1 MDTSEDNPF
10 SSEEARYGIL
20 DEVFSRNKDIIRD
33 IQDEYDQAQ
42 QFYQDQELKQ
52 QQDIQQPRDC
62 LRPSM
67 LSERTDERSNWMSGD
82 NAEND
87 PKDGDGSNNDSAADT
102 STKSQPSSPGLALAP
117 KKKKKK
123 KKSKTANLPEAGS
136 ALADDYQE
144 KYTEDVIEDPYE
156 PSRPLARRVEYAI
169 WKYRRNHKFSQE
181 KKAIFDE
188 YLKFGG
194 VDTSPNAFLGR
205 TTSADTPDDPDAEAD
220 FDAAKT
226 ATDAIDLNDSD
237 DEDGDNGHVSF
248 SEVVQVYLGKVF
260 VHSARF
266 ISLQDYVSAP
276 ILVDSFLRYLQ
287 IRNVC
292 PEYADD
298 LVEARRFA
306 EIGKH
311 ELPRCKRVSNLLPG
325 EFNGACGVLY
335 GNDIQS
341 GAIND
346 VSNNL
351 STPTTTTDDTLI
363 SDMSWNTDD
372 AKVQSFL
379 ADVVG
384 MTPTKARQI
393 IRHLVPDADT
403 HKVVH
408 ERHRQLVKI
417 IAMDTPPVSGDT
429 APPST
434 TASSTTFAVTLA
446 AYDEDL
452 EKTLD
457 NDTFELHFEKEIVDE
472 LLVGMVMQANMRQL
486 SSGMWY
492 LDRAYLVCPT
502 FYKKDE
508 YEDLEY

>member
-1 MDTSEDNPF
+1 MPTEG
-10 SSEEARYGIL
+10 SSTPTQPG
-20 DEVFSRNKDIIRD
+20 DI
-33 IQDEYDQAQ
+33 
-42 QFYQDQELKQ
+42 
-52 QQDIQQPRDC
+52 
-62 LRPSM
+62 
-67 LSERTDERSNWMSGD
+67 
-82 NAEND
+82 AENNH
-87 PKDGDGSNNDSAADT
+87 KEGDESNNDSAAGP
-102 STKSQPSSPGLALAP
+102 STQSQPSSPGLALAP

-144 KYTEDVIEDPYE
+144 KYNEDVIEDPYE

-237 DEDGDNGHVSF
+237 AEEDGDNGHVSF

-298 LVEARRFA
+298 LVIARRLA
-306 EIGKH
+306 ETAKD

-341 GAIND
+341 GVIPSSSGNGD
-346 VSNNL
+346 SNNL
-351 STPTTTTDDTLI
+351 STTTTAAADDDLL
-363 SDMSWNTDD
+363 SGMSWNMDD

-384 MTPTKARQI
+384 MTPTKARRI
-393 IRHLVPDADT
+393 IGHLVPDVDT
-403 HKVVH
+403 HKVVD
-408 ERHRQLVKI
+408 ERHRLLVKI
-417 IAMDTPPVSGDT
+417 IDIDTPPVSDGT
-429 APPST
+429 VPPST
-434 TASSTTFAVTLA
+434 AASSTTFKVILA

-452 EKTLD
+452 EKILE
-457 NDTFELHFEKEIVDE
+457 NDKFELYFEKEIVDE
-472 LLVGMVMQANMRQL
+472 FLVGMVMQANMRQL

-508 YEDLEY
+508 YEELEY